1 MTNYAT
7 VEDMAALYS
16 LTSEELERAAQL
28 IPIVSASLRTEA
40 RKRSRDLDAMLASDP
55 DLRAVA
61 TSVTCDIVNRQI
73 EQQSSLGA
81 STLTQES
88 QSALGYSWSGTYTNT
103 GGGLAV
109 LNKDLKRLGLTR
121 PRYGAWDALEGGHA

>member
-7 VEDMAALYS
+7 IDDIAALYGG
-16 LTSEELERAAQL
+16 LTGEELERAAQL
-28 IPIVSASLRTEA
+28 IPIVSAGLRIEA
-40 RKRSRDLDAMLASDP
+40 KKRGRDLDAMIVDDADMSLV
-55 DLRAVA
+55 L
-61 TSVTCDIVNRQI
+61 TSVVCDIINRQI
-73 EQQSSLGA
+73 EQQNSLGA

-103 GGGLAV
+103 GGGLAI

-121 PRYGAWDALEGGHA
+121 PRYGTLEVYDV

>member
-7 VEDMAALYS
+7 IDDMAALYS
-16 LTSEELERAAQL
+16 GLTGEELERAAQL
-28 IPIVSASLRTEA
+28 IPIVSASLRIEA
-40 RKRSRDLDAMLASDP
+40 KKRGRDLDAMAADDP
-55 DLRAVA
+55 DLQMVL

-73 EQQSSLGA
+73 EQQNSTGS

-88 QSALGYSWSGTYTNT
+88 QAALGYSWSGTYTNT
-103 GGGLAV
+103 GGGLAI

-121 PRYGAWDALEGGHA
+121 PRYGTLEIYDV

>member
-7 VEDMAALYS
+7 IDDIAALYGD
-16 LTSEELERAAQL
+16 LTGEELERAAQL
-28 IPIVSASLRTEA
+28 IPIVSAGLRIEA
-40 RKRSRDLDAMLASDP
+40 KKRGRDLDAMIADDADMSLV
-55 DLRAVA
+55 L
-61 TSVTCDIVNRQI
+61 TSVVCDIINRQI

-103 GGGLAV
+103 GGGLAI

-121 PRYGAWDALEGGHA
+121 PRYGVLEVYDV

>member
-7 VEDMAALYS
+7 IDDIAALYGG
-16 LTSEELERAAQL
+16 LTGEELERAAQL
-28 IPIVSASLRTEA
+28 IPIVSASLRVEA
-40 RKRSRDLDAMLASDP
+40 KKRGRDLDAMVADDSD
-55 DLRAVA
+55 LSLVL
-61 TSVTCDIVNRQI
+61 TSVVCDIINRQI
-73 EQQSSLGA
+73 EQQNSLGA

-103 GGGLAV
+103 GGGLAI

-121 PRYGAWDALEGGHA
+121 PRYGTLEVYDV

>member
-7 VEDMAALYS
+7 IDDIAALYGG
-16 LTSEELERAAQL
+16 LTGEELERAAQL
-28 IPIVSASLRTEA
+28 IPIVSAGLRVEA
-40 RKRSRDLDAMLASDP
+40 RKRGRDLDAMTVDDP
-55 DLRAVA
+55 DMSLVLK
-61 TSVTCDIVNRQI
+61 SVTCDIINRQI

-81 STLTQES
+81 STLSQES

-103 GGGLAV
+103 GGGLAI

-121 PRYGAWDALEGGHA
+121 PRYGVLEVYDV

>member
-1 MTNYAT
+1 MSNYAT
-7 VEDMAALYS
+7 VDDIAALYS
-16 LTSEELERAAQL
+16 TLTGEELERAAQL

-40 RKRSRDLDAMLASDP
+40 RKRGRDLEAMIADDP
-55 DLRAVA
+55 DLRIVL
-61 TSVTCDIVNRQI
+61 TSVTCDIINRQI
-73 EQQSSLGA
+73 EQQTNLGA

-88 QSALGYSWSGTYTNT
+88 QAGLGYSWSGTYTNT

-121 PRYGAWDALEGGHA
+121 PRYGTLEIYDA